1 MKANL
6 DKFQFIILGN
16 TGSHTLKIG
25 DITIRSASYVTL
37 LGITIDSKLNFK
49 EHISNIVK
57 KAYYKLYALRTLRKF
72 LTLQKAKILAC
83 PMMESQF
90 AYCSLIWMFCSKADM
105 QRVEKVQ
112 YKSLQV
118 VYNTYLATYDELLA
132 LDNKLKIHQRHC
144 SS

>member
-25 DITIRSASYVTL
+25 DITIKSASYVTL
-37 LGITIDSKLNFK
+37 LDITIDSTLNFK
-49 EHISNIVK
+49 EQINNIVK
-57 KAYYKLYALRTLRKF
+57 KTYYKLYALRRLRKF
-72 LTLQKAKILAC
+72 R
-83 PMMESQF
+83 
-90 AYCSLIWMFCSKADM
+90 SKTDM

-118 VYNTYLATYDELLA
+118 VYNNYMATYDELLS
-132 LDNKLKIHQRHC
+132 LDNKLKIHQKHL
-144 SS
+144 